1 MIFREEKTFRK
12 KKNLMVNF
20 FFNKIPVTEF
30 GKWYFKTFVSILFV
44 VDQNKTRTS
53 TTYMSGFV
61 RFILVNYKQDLL
73 GKNTGDN
80 IGTFVLKGNELV
92 SFEDKS
98 TNVIGSIFSQ

>member
-1 MIFREEKTFRK
+1 
-12 KKNLMVNF
+12 
-20 FFNKIPVTEF
+20 
-30 GKWYFKTFVSILFV
+30 
-44 VDQNKTRTS
+44 
-53 TTYMSGFV
+53 MSGCA

-73 GKNTGDN
+73 GKNTADN